1 MHNVISSCF
10 FPSGEL
16 CWAEGGVGEGG
27 LYVGGSGGIVV
38 GAERLFCFYVF
49 FSSLFL
55 FLSVSHFFDFLL
67 MLSIYFAD
75 CVAAL

>member
-16 CWAEGGVGEGG
+16 CRAEGGGW
-27 LYVGGSGGIVV
+27 LYVGGGGRGCRRCREVIL
-38 GAERLFCFYVF
+38 LFAL
-49 FSSLFL
+49 FSHFL
-55 FLSVSHFFDFLL
+55 FLSVSHFFDFFL

-75 CVAAL
+75 CVAVV